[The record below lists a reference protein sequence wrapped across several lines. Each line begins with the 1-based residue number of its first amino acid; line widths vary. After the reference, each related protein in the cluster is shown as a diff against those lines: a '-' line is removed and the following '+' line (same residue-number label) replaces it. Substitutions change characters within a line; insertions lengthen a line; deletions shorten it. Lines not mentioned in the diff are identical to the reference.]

1 MKKRVYVLLS
11 GSDVYG
17 VYPSVAAAESAAR
30 QLERDD
36 SLTQGWVVDSTYFYG
51 EPSNELA

>member
-17 VYPSVAAAESAAR
+17 VYPSVVAAESAAR
-30 QLERDD
+30 QFERDG
-36 SLTQGWVVDSTYFYG
+36 SVTSGWVVESTYLYG
-51 EPSNELA
+51 EAS